1 MHEGKEQTH
10 SLPISHP
17 GPAILQIFAL
27 TLTLLLASICK
38 FTQQGL
44 WGHCTGGFKKTQF
57 KKKLRLHSVS

>member
-17 GPAILQIFAL
+17 SPAILQIFPL

-44 WGHCTGGFKKTQF
+44 WGHCTGGFKET
-57 KKKLRLHSVS
+57 KLYERLHSVS